1 MSEKFYITTPI
12 YYPSGKFHIG
22 TAYTEILAD
31 TTKRY
36 KKLRGY
42 DAYLLTGLD
51 EHGQKIETVAKEKGK
66 APQEHVNEMAK
77 ETIKLWKKMDIQYDD
92 FIRTTE
98 PRHKQIA
105 QKIFD
110 RLMEQG
116 DIYKGEYEGWYCI
129 PCESYFTKTQLVDGK
144 CPDCGREVKLMKE
157 ESYFF
162 NMKKY
167 VPRLLKYYD
176 EHPDFIKPDYRKNE
190 MINNFIKPGLED
202 LCVSRTSFDWG
213 IPVLKDPK
221 HVIYVW
227 LDALVNYLTAL
238 GYTTDHDELFK
249 KLWPPDLQIVGKD
262 IARFHL
268 IYWPIFLMAL
278 DLPLPKQ
285 ILVHNWIMMK
295 DGKMSKSKGNVVY
308 PEMLINRYGLDATR
322 YFLLR
327 ELPVST
333 DGVFSPEGFVERYN
347 VDLSNDLGNLLNR
360 TIAMCNKYF
369 GGQVPK
375 YNGHK
380 NDVDEEVEIFAQ
392 EVTTKFEQKVDDL
405 EIANSLQEIWN
416 LVSRTNKYI
425 DETMPWVL
433 AKEDNKEK
441 LESCIYHLIEN
452 LRRIA
457 ILINPFMT
465 ATSEKMFKQL
475 GIETEELKT
484 WESLENYNKIED
496 TKVIEKGEPL
506 FMRLNAEEEIE
517 YIKREMKNK

>member
-1 MSEKFYITTPI
+1 MKFY
-12 YYPSGKFHIG
+12 
-22 TAYTEILAD
+22 L
-31 TTKRY
+31 
-36 KKLRGY
+36 
-42 DAYLLTGLD
+42 
-51 EHGQKIETVAKEKGK
+51 
-66 APQEHVNEMAK
+66 
-77 ETIKLWKKMDIQYDD
+77 
-92 FIRTTE
+92 
-98 PRHKQIA
+98 
-105 QKIFD
+105 
-110 RLMEQG
+110 
-116 DIYKGEYEGWYCI
+116 
-129 PCESYFTKTQLVDGK
+129 
-144 CPDCGREVKLMKE
+144 
-157 ESYFF
+157 
-162 NMKKY
+162 
-167 VPRLLKYYD
+167 
-176 EHPDFIKPDYRKNE
+176 
-190 MINNFIKPGLED
+190 
-202 LCVSRTSFDWG
+202 
-213 IPVLKDPK
+213 
-221 HVIYVW
+221 
-227 LDALVNYLTAL
+227 
-238 GYTTDHDELFK
+238 
-249 KLWPPDLQIVGKD
+249 
-262 IARFHL
+262 
-268 IYWPIFLMAL
+268 
-278 DLPLPKQ
+278 
-285 ILVHNWIMMK
+285 
-295 DGKMSKSKGNVVY
+295 
-308 PEMLINRYGLDATR
+308 
-322 YFLLR
+322 
-327 ELPVST
+327 
-333 DGVFSPEGFVERYN
+333 
-347 VDLSNDLGNLLNR
+347 LSNDLGNLLNR

-369 GGQVPK
+369 EGQVPK